1 MLAAARL
8 AVAQLGK
15 VTTVPDMVAHH
26 DVAVAYLRHLAGD
39 HDGALDALATGDR
52 VLRRADTPSAEY
64 EAARLRARAL
74 TAQGL
79 NAGAIAQVR
88 AAGSLA
94 DTYGWPHREDWLRV
108 EFPAAFTDRQ
118 GSAVR
123 AAHSSVMRS
132 QTGIGAGHTELSG
145 GYNPYAQR
153 LAALEQISLAA
164 SRVLDPTELARIALD
179 EAIRILGA
187 ERAYLFLTDAA
198 PVDSDNRIGSC
209 RIWAATPMAQTSTS

>member
-1 MLAAARL
+1 MWPSPTGGSSRSLAAPADRRTAVLAAARL

-94 DTYGWPHREDWLRV
+94 DDTW
-108 EFPAAFTDRQ
+108 
-118 GSAVR
+118 
-123 AAHSSVMRS
+123 
-132 QTGIGAGHTELSG
+132 
-145 GYNPYAQR
+145 
-153 LAALEQISLAA
+153 LAAPGGLAA
-164 SRVLDPTELARIALD
+164 GGVPGGVHRPSGQRSPRGPQQRHA
-179 EAIRILGA
+179 
-187 ERAYLFLTDAA
+187 
-198 PVDSDNRIGSC
+198 
-209 RIWAATPMAQTSTS
+209 